1 MLTEITQIVKHY
13 GLLLGL
19 LIIALPVYAGPPVVG
34 HISFAKGNN
43 VAQLSGSA
51 PRTLDKNTEIFQ
63 GDTIK
68 TIESGFVIIEF
79 TDGAKVTVR
88 PNSDFSIDHYDDQSA
103 KKTAQLVLNKGEI
116 NTSTGEIAKE
126 NPENFQITTPTGT
139 VRPESKKA
147 EFSVDICEKNCDKNQ
162 EAAVAA
168 ATATGNQQVV
178 KLEQNL
184 VARVV
189 EIKGEVSAVNR
200 ANKDAKERALALGTP
215 VYNADSIHSKKDSWA
230 LLVFPDGEK
239 VTLQPDS
246 EMDIKQYNYQ
256 VNGKKDQVLLRL
268 AMGGLRALSGNIG
281 KNDHD
286 AFSLETPVATIGIRG
301 TETFTVITKAPSSS
315 SLVDINHRTLQGVS
329 VARYTDADG
338 KSSEAVVPAG
348 STLQMTGTPA
358 PTGPAPAGGAAPT
371 AVIAKPPVVKPTP
384 PDAVQPKGPSL
395 IPDPAAT
402 KALFV
407 VTAAPVV
414 TVVKMISGD
423 GKVVS
428 KNGQNATVINPG
440 DTGTIKPN
448 SDLTV
453 YSSTAGNNKDPA
465 NNTNSTPP
473 ADPNKPADNTKPN
486 ATPLPSAVNI
496 QPPTAVSNTP
506 NSESQTSNRT
516 IIENVKQKVTPASPS

>member
-1 MLTEITQIVKHY
+1 MLTEITQTIKYY

-19 LIIALPVYAGPPVVG
+19 VIIALPVYAGPPVVG
-34 HISFAKGNN
+34 HISFAKGSN
-43 VAQLSGSA
+43 VAQLSGST

-68 TIESGFVIIEF
+68 TVESGFVIIEF

-88 PNSDFSIDHYDDQSA
+88 PNSDFSIDHYDGQSA
-103 KKTAQLVLNKGEI
+103 QKTAQLVLNKGEI

-126 NPENFQITTPTGT
+126 NPENFQITTPTGM

-168 ATATGNQQVV
+168 AAGNQQVV

-189 EIKGEVSAVNR
+189 EIKGEVSAINR
-200 ANKDAKERALALGTP
+200 ANKDAKERALTLGMP
-215 VYNADSIHSKKDSWA
+215 VYNADAIHSKKDSWA

-301 TETFTVITKAPSSS
+301 TETFTVITKALSSS
-315 SLVDINHRTLQGVS
+315 PLVDINHRTLQGVS
-329 VARYTDADG
+329 VARYTDANG
-338 KSSEAVVPAG
+338 KPSEAVVPAG
-348 STLQMTGTPA
+348 STLQMSGTPA
-358 PTGPAPAGGAAPT
+358 PTGPAPAGGVAPP
-371 AVIAKPPVVKPTP
+371 AVITKPPVVKPTP
-384 PDAVQPKGPSL
+384 PEAVQPKGPSL

-407 VTAAPVV
+407 VKAAPVV

-453 YSSTAGNNKDPA
+453 YSSTAGNNKDPV

-473 ADPNKPADNTKPN
+473 ANPNKPADDTKTN
-486 ATPLPSAVNI
+486 AAPLPSAL
-496 QPPTAVSNTP
+496 NTP
-506 NSESQTSNRT
+506 AAPNTATSESQTSNRT
-516 IIENVKQKVTPASPS
+516 LIENVKQKVAPASPS